1 MTGVFIYIKK
11 KLGHVYAQKEDVKL
25 RRENHVKMKIVVNKP
40 SREA

>member
-11 KLGHVYAQKEDVKL
+11 KPGHIYAQKEDVKL
-25 RRENHVKMKIVVNKP
+25 QRENHVNMKIVIYKP